1 MREEADHLQLQR
13 GSRVSSPSRRGF
25 RNPYLSALI
34 FSGAETK
41 TSGGL
46 EVVLDVCLCVI
57 SAAPAVLPAVQA
69 IRDRLG
75 CCKLTEPNTG
85 SMTSC
90 SRPAP
95 QQREECKRRSLTGW
109 KPAANR
115 TLLESET
122 HLKDSWMDLAEPE
135 GPHNHTP
142 MFKNYISIWHVYII
156 YLLEVKKAN

>member
-1 MREEADHLQLQR
+1 MRER
-13 GSRVSSPSRRGF
+13 GGGEPSAAPARQQSEQPLSSGLHKSILLRLTSSFSR
-25 RNPYLSALI
+25 
-34 FSGAETK
+34 AETE

-46 EVVLDVCLCVI
+46 EVVLDVCLRVI

-95 QQREECKRRSLTGW
+95 SKGRS
-109 KPAANR
+109 ANG
-115 TLLESET
+115 
-122 HLKDSWMDLAEPE
+122 DP
-135 GPHNHTP
+135 
-142 MFKNYISIWHVYII
+142 
-156 YLLEVKKAN
+156 